1 MAEAAALSA
10 SKATTSPF
18 ASQVAPATTLPAA
31 DVTMAQ
37 ESQAPRAVS
46 PNTLPSRPASAQG
59 FRSPSSWF
67 NRTSSS
73 TSSGHLKH
81 SLLDMVPSQPLNRPI
96 SSAPPSPASQLQPPT
111 IPALEQLKQGSG
123 SARLAEAPAPSP
135 MSPQTSAPKE
145 LAAEHA
151 EGAQGTKDAKQE
163 QVAGLTDEKR
173 MKKDRRMRK
182 TEANMRWQ
190 LMRRLA
196 DISSDVEL
204 LNHEVH
210 HWQTAWAHGRVWR
223 HDLLCIQ
230 QFHKPFCHG
239 HHDHVSLCLHIQ
251 AVCLS
256 AALADCVP
264 GCLQPPGMTSCC
276 R

>member
-1 MAEAAALSA
+1 MCQWQCRLLPARMAEAAGLSA
-10 SKATTSPF
+10 SRASTSPF
-18 ASQVAPATTLPAA
+18 ASQVSHASILPAE

-67 NRTSSS
+67 NRTWSS

-111 IPALEQLKQGSG
+111 IPALEQLKQRPG
-123 SARLAEAPAPSP
+123 SAIVAEAPAPSP
-135 MSPQTSAPKE
+135 VSPQTSAPKE

-151 EGAQGTKDAKQE
+151 EGAQGSKDAKQE
-163 QVAGLTDEKR
+163 QGAGATDEKR
-173 MKKDRRMRK
+173 IKKDRRMRK

-210 HWQTAWAHGRVWR
+210 HAQTAWAPTAIYGDMICSAYSSFTSHFVTSVYTYIVRQ
-223 HDLLCIQ
+223 C
-230 QFHKPFCHG
+230 
-239 HHDHVSLCLHIQ
+239 VS
-251 AVCLS
+251 
-256 AALADCVP
+256 
-264 GCLQPPGMTSCC
+264 
-276 R
+276 

>member
-1 MAEAAALSA
+1 MAEASGLPA
-10 SKATTSPF
+10 SKASTSPF
-18 ASQVAPATTLPAA
+18 ASQVSNPSIVPAEG
-31 DVTMAQ
+31 VNMAQ
-37 ESQAPRAVS
+37 ESQAPWAVS

-67 NRTSSS
+67 NLTSSS

-111 IPALEQLKQGSG
+111 IPSLEQLTQPRGSIKV
-123 SARLAEAPAPSP
+123 AEASAPSP
-135 MSPQTSAPKE
+135 VSPQTSALKE
-145 LAAEHA
+145 PA
-151 EGAQGTKDAKQE
+151 EGAEGSKGAKHE
-163 QVAGLTDEKR
+163 QKTEATDEKQ
-173 MKKDRRMRK
+173 MKRDKRMRK

-210 HWQTAWAHGRVWR
+210 DWKIYGAIMA
-223 HDLLCIQ
+223 
-230 QFHKPFCHG
+230 
-239 HHDHVSLCLHIQ
+239 
-251 AVCLS
+251 
-256 AALADCVP
+256 
-264 GCLQPPGMTSCC
+264 
-276 R
+276 

>member
-1 MAEAAALSA
+1 MAEASGLSA
-10 SKATTSPF
+10 SKASTSPF
-18 ASQVAPATTLPAA
+18 ASQVSNPSIVP
-31 DVTMAQ
+31 VEGVNMAL
-37 ESQAPRAVS
+37 ESQAPTAVS

-111 IPALEQLKQGSG
+111 IPALQLTQPQGSMKM
-123 SARLAEAPAPSP
+123 AEASAPSP
-135 MSPQTSAPKE
+135 VSPQTSALKE
-145 LAAEHA
+145 PA
-151 EGAQGTKDAKQE
+151 EGAEGSKGAKHE
-163 QVAGLTDEKR
+163 QKAEARDEKQ
-173 MKKDRRMRK
+173 MKRDKRMRK

-210 HWQTAWAHGRVWR
+210 DRQIFGAIMASMITRPALHAAT
-223 HDLLCIQ
+223 
-230 QFHKPFCHG
+230 HKPYCHTPLS
-239 HHDHVSLCLHIQ
+239 HHLSKLLVHRQ
-251 AVCLS
+251 AAKGLLRS
-256 AALADCVP
+256 
-264 GCLQPPGMTSCC
+264 
-276 R
+276 